1 MFAWFFLTALYLQ
14 LVLGYSPLRTG
25 LVFLPANLV
34 MGVISAGFS
43 ARLVNRL
50 GLRLPLAAG
59 LLFAASGLLLL
70 ARAPVG
76 GQLMTDI
83 LPATILLGLG
93 AGTALTPVLLAAT
106 GDVRPQE
113 SGLASGLVNTAFM
126 LGGALGLAILASI
139 ASGRTRQLLATGHAQ
154 ASALTSGYH
163 AAFLAAAAAAGLAA
177 LAAALLRSRTASQAS
192 STTAPARAE
201 PAAAGTRA

>member
-1 MFAWFFLTALYLQ
+1 GANQAGWQTARTGGALVAAAALVAAFVVAESKAASPLVPLRMFRLRNLTSASVIGVLWAAAMFAWFFLTALYLQ

-76 GQLMTDI
+76 GHLMTDI

-126 LGGALGLAILASI
+126 L
-139 ASGRTRQLLATGHAQ
+139 
-154 ASALTSGYH
+154 
-163 AAFLAAAAAAGLAA
+163 
-177 LAAALLRSRTASQAS
+177 
-192 STTAPARAE
+192 
-201 PAAAGTRA
+201 